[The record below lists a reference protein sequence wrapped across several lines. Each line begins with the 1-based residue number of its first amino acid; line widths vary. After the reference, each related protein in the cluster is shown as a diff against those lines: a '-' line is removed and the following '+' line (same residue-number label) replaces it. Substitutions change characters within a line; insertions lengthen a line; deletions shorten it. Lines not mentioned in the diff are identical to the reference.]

1 MIDFIKKK
9 KGPKKYNF
17 FPFPLSHKNLKN
29 IISIHFD
36 FPTSDLKTLFY
47 DIMNHQKEFLCN
59 LKTSIQDIKQLF
71 KVEN

>member
-1 MIDFIKKK
+1 MIDFIKKRSQ
-9 KGPKKYNF
+9 KYNF
-17 FPFPLSHKNLKN
+17 YSFSLSHKNLKN
-29 IISIHFD
+29 IISIHFC
-36 FPTSDLKTLFY
+36 FPTLTSDLKTLLY